1 MTVAALLCVIGIFT
15 WCQPSA
21 ARRKAALIFIVPT
34 VIHSLASGSLSDR
47 WYYLSA
53 ALTDSFAIILLSCLV
68 AVDKLTV
75 RLMIFSALS
84 MCLNLV
90 GLIMY
95 EMYQPATIYDALFI
109 ALYAGVII
117 ALADQEGSNV
127 GMGRTDKLR
136 PGRLRNGGASVR
148 ISHQGDQTL

>member
-1 MTVAALLCVIGIFT
+1 MTLAALLCVMGIFT
-15 WCQPSA
+15 WCQPTA
-21 ARRKAALIFIVPT
+21 ARRNAALLFIIPT
-34 VIHSLASGSLSDR
+34 IVHSLISGSFSDR

-53 ALTDSFAIILLSCLV
+53 VMADSFAIILLSCLV

-84 MCLNLV
+84 MCLNVV

-95 EMYQPATIYDALFI
+95 EAYQPSTIYDALFI
-109 ALYAGVII
+109 TLYAGVII

-127 GMGRTDKLR
+127 GMGGAD
-136 PGRLRNGGASVR
+136 RLRVRRLRDGGASVR
-148 ISHQGDQTL
+148 ISHQGDQKI

>member
-1 MTVAALLCVIGIFT
+1 MTLAALLCVMGIFT
-15 WCQPSA
+15 WCQPTV
-21 ARRKAALIFIVPT
+21 ARRKSAYIFIVPT
-34 VIHSLASGSLSDR
+34 VIHSLVSGSFDDQ

-84 MCLNLV
+84 MCLNLI
-90 GLIMY
+90 GLVMY
-95 EMYQPATIYDALFI
+95 EMYLPSTIYDALFI

-127 GMGRTDKLR
+127 GMGGADRLLPR
-136 PGRLRNGGASVR
+136 RLRNDRASVR
-148 ISHQGDQTL
+148 ISHQGDQKI